1 MLRPVRALSVAAVSA
16 LLTLTTFFAASSA
29 GAAGANY
36 VALGDSYSAGVGA
49 GSYLSDSGSCK
60 RSTNA

>member
-1 MLRPVRALSVAAVSA
+1 MLRPVRADAGAGVSA
-16 LLTLTTFFAASSA
+16 LHALTTFFAAASA
-29 GAAGANY
+29 GADGANY